1 MSDENKKSKKKRY
14 LKVIRVVAVTAII
27 TFAVVALLTHYLFP
41 IVRIYG
47 STMSP
52 TLFDGDV
59 AVALKTT
66 SLERGDICIFQIDD
80 TMLCKRVI
88 GIGGDE
94 INIDESGTVYVNG
107 KTLNEPYLNGK
118 SLDNSTV
125 TYPVVVP
132 ENSYFVIGDNR
143 RISIDSRNTTIGC
156 VSDNQIIGKL
166 LLRIL
171 PLPAVIK

>member
-1 MSDENKKSKKKRY
+1 MNDKNKKSKKKRY
-14 LKVIRVVAVTAII
+14 LKVIRVVAVAAII
-27 TFAVVALLTHYLFP
+27 TFAVVALLTHYIFP

-59 AVALKTT
+59 AIAFKTT
-66 SLERGDICIFQIDD
+66 SLERGDICIFQMDD
-80 TMLCKRVI
+80 TLLCKRVI

-118 SLDNSTV
+118 SLGNSTV

-132 ENSYFVIGDNR
+132 ENKFFVIGDNR
-143 RISIDSRNTTIGC
+143 RMSIDSRNVTVGC
-156 VSDNQIIGKL
+156 IDSSQVEGKL
-166 LLRIL
+166 LFRIL
-171 PLPAVIK
+171 PLPGAVR

>member
-1 MSDENKKSKKKRY
+1 MSKNKKSKNKRY
-14 LKVIRVVAVTAII
+14 LNVIRVVAVAAII
-27 TFAVVALLTHYLFP
+27 TFVVVALLTHYIFP

-59 AVALKTT
+59 AIALKTT

-80 TMLCKRVI
+80 TLLCKRVI

-107 KTLNEPYLNGK
+107 KSLDEPYLNGK
-118 SLDNSTV
+118 SLGNSTV
-125 TYPVVVP
+125 AYPVVVP
-132 ENSYFVIGDNR
+132 ENEYFVIGDNR
-143 RISIDSRNTTIGC
+143 RISVDSRNITIGC
-156 VSDNQIIGKL
+156 ISSDQVIGKL

>member
-14 LKVIRVVAVTAII
+14 LKVIRVVAVAAII
-27 TFAVVALLTHYLFP
+27 TFAVVALLTHYIFP
-41 IVRIYG
+41 VVQIYG

-66 SLERGDICIFQIDD
+66 SLERGDICIFQIGD

-94 INIDESGTVYVNG
+94 INIDKSGTVYVNG
-107 KTLNEPYLNGK
+107 KLLDEPYLNGK
-118 SLDNSTV
+118 SLGNSTV
-125 TYPVVVP
+125 TFPLVVP
-132 ENSYFVIGDNR
+132 ENEYFVIGDNR
-143 RISIDSRNTTIGC
+143 RISVDSRNTTIGC
-156 VSDNQIIGKL
+156 VSGNQVIGKL

-171 PLPAVIK
+171 PLPAIIK